1 MAKLDE
7 KGVADVITIAIMFI
21 LVVFAGMLLHV
32 WSLGPLESV
41 EDRQF
46 ELRSLCTYQVLDK
59 AWVDPYSQ
67 SFLRAAAEQMAVE
80 NANVPKGV
88 LENYANEIVEFLAP
102 DEYGVVVKLTDE
114 DNENNRWPEN
124 ENIWPWTFTENAKY
138 YATLGQVSLTRA
150 TSENRIFVAKVEVTL
165 FELQSG

>member
-32 WSLGPLESV
+32 WSLGPLNSV

-46 ELRSLCTYQVLDK
+46 ELRSLCTYQVLNK

-80 NANVPKGV
+80 NANVSEEA
-88 LENYANEIVEFLAP
+88 LENYAAEIMDFLAP
-102 DEYGVVVKLTDE
+102 DGYGVVVKLTEE

-124 ENIWPWTFTENAKY
+124 ENIWSWTFTGNEKHYTAI
-138 YATLGQVSLTRA
+138 GQVSLTRA
-150 TSENRIFVAKVEVTL
+150 SPENRIFVAKVEVIL